1 MGKISK
7 KTGVGNLLSNKYAF
21 SMETPPRG
29 REKETDNRHR
39 YTIVL
44 KYSISLSTLS
54 IAI

>member
-7 KTGVGNLLSNKYAF
+7 KTGVGNLLSNKCAF

-39 YTIVL
+39 YTIVP